1 MRFLRHVG
9 IYRSDVMS
17 VYENQGR
24 GTASRWSDPA
34 PVKERDG
41 RSAFCSSSAMSSGRL
56 ILDQVARQQSLSPL
70 HRQPQHKTIA
80 SPMGTIYDRTV
91 NRVLIGCLSS
101 RGHFSDTEHLAPETW
116 HLAPTGVP

>member
-1 MRFLRHVG
+1 MRFLRNAG

-17 VYENQGR
+17 VFENQGR
-24 GTASRWSDPA
+24 GTASRWSGPA

-41 RSAFCSSSAMSSGRL
+41 RNAFYSSSAMSSGRL

-80 SPMGTIYDRTV
+80 RSKETIYHRTV
-91 NRVLIGCLSS
+91 KRVLTGCLSS
-101 RGHFSDTEHLAPETW
+101 RGHRSKRSASS
-116 HLAPTGVP
+116 G